1 MTRTSK
7 AAIAAAIIFWASAF
21 VGIRAGLNSY
31 SPEGLSLLRCLIA
44 SLILSI
50 IYFNLPSRSKMSLAD
65 KLGLMFVGVI
75 GIGIYNLTL
84 NYGELVVPSG
94 IASFITSQSPV
105 ITTIF
110 AVLFLGERLTLQR
123 ICGFLVSFLGI
134 AIIAYGE
141 IGKFELT
148 TGMMYMIGAMIAGSC
163 FSIMQKPYLKRINA
177 IEATTYIMWGGTLFL
192 LMHFGKMQHDIMQ
205 SPWSSTL
212 IVVYLGIFPSSLAYI
227 AWSYVLS
234 RLSISHAVSYLYVMP
249 FIAAFMGWLMLGE
262 VPAFISAAGAVIAIG
277 GVWLVSQSYKAHVVP
292 APPPPLLEAV

>member
-177 IEATTYIMWGGTLFL
+177 IEATAYIMWGGTLFL

-249 FIAAFMGWLMLGE
+249 LFG
-262 VPAFISAAGAVIAIG
+262 S
-277 GVWLVSQSYKAHVVP
+277 
-292 APPPPLLEAV
+292 LEMIMNHLRDTRR

>member
-177 IEATTYIMWGGTLFL
+177 IEATAYIMWGGTLFL

-292 APPPPLLEAV
+292 APPLLEAI